1 MSRCLTF
8 SKLLQTIKLNHCKLL
23 LVEKRKEKRKKHRKF
38 LKMKI
43 KASCL
48 IHLRHLEYRKKFC
61 VWKGGVYC
69 KIITY
74 NVGDSATLWW
84 EGWVVVKSADMCYSL
99 PPQLIWFCC
108 T

>member
-48 IHLRHLEYRKKFC
+48 IHLRHLEYRKKFY
-61 VWKGGVYC
+61 VWKGGFNARLSL
-69 KIITY
+69 TM
-74 NVGDSATLWW
+74 
-84 EGWVVVKSADMCYSL
+84 WVIVQHCGGRAG
-99 PPQLIWFCC
+99 
-108 T
+108 